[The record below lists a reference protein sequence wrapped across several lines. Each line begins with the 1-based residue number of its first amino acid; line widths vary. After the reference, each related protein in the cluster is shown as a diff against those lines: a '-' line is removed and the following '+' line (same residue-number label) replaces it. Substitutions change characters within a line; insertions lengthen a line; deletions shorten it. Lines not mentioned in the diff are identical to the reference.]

1 MKKLILSAIALTM
14 ATMNVMAEDAAE
26 DANKHWTRS
35 GNASLQFT
43 QGFISKN
50 WYKGGVSSFALLGT
64 ADYTFNYK
72 YERFA
77 WDNAIEAKLGFV
89 NSSSQYRTFSTN
101 NDILK
106 WTSKLGYEA
115 GKNWFYTLQ
124 AIGQTQFCT
133 GWKED
138 ADAGTVTEVS
148 KFFNPATL
156 NVSLGMDWKKE
167 TENVKFSIFM
177 SPFGYNLKFVSDPR
191 RAYDAAGVWHKG
203 RIDGTQFG
211 LHAGDFNLYDFGV
224 SAKATLEYK
233 VCKYLTWTSQAT
245 YYSPLW
251 NCGKYKDNVYTEVDW
266 ENTFDMPL
274 NKYFSTKLYTHL
286 RFDDAVGPAN
296 KGAGWGYF
304 QFTELLSFGLS
315 YKW

>member
-89 NSSSQYRTFSTN
+89 NSSSQYRTFITN

-191 RAYDAAGVWHKG
+191 RAYDAAGTWHKG